1 MNPAVNGCRLGPDNI
16 LYDTALFREVY
27 NFVGQLLPC
36 WLSYLVAGLVI
47 ILILTNAVLL
57 GAAAFSW
64 MERRLIGKFQNRLG
78 PNRWGPFGLLQPIAD
93 LIKLL
98 FKEDLTPGTA
108 DRIVFLLVPIGMVA
122 PVVLVTAVVPFAKDT
137 ALANLNVGVLYI
149 LAVTSVTS
157 IAIFM
162 AGWSSNNRFALFRA
176 ARGVAVLISYEVP
189 VVVSLLGVVMVAG
202 SMSLADVVNAQTL
215 PFIVVQPLAFIVFVA
230 GTTAELNR
238 TPFDMA
244 EAESELIAGYHT
256 EYSGIKFAMIQA
268 AEFGGVMAA
277 SAIITTL
284 FLSGWEGPVA
294 HWFGWLWFLI
304 KTMIVATM
312 FIWVRATFPR
322 LRIDQLLAFA
332 WKFLLPA
339 SLINLFATALEVYF
353 LRDAAGV
360 LTRADLGIMT
370 AINLAITVAC
380 IFIFGNLVREKVRP
394 VVPAL
399 RQARGGAPA
408 MPPGITIVEGD

>member
-1 MNPAVNGCRLGPDNI
+1 MNCSIGPDNI
-16 LYDTALFREVY
+16 LYQTALFREIY
-27 NFVGQLLPC
+27 NFVGQVLPC
-36 WLSYLVAGLVI
+36 WLSFFVAGFVI
-47 ILILTNAVLL
+47 ILILVNAVLL
-57 GAAAFSW
+57 GAAGFSW
-64 MERRLIGKFQNRLG
+64 LERRLIGKFQNRLG

-108 DRIVFLLVPIGMVA
+108 DKIVFFLVPIGMVA
-122 PVVLVTAVVPFAKDT
+122 PVILVMAVVPFAKNT

-162 AGWSSNNRFALFRA
+162 AGWSSNNRFALFGA

-202 SMSLADVVNAQTL
+202 SMSLADVVTAQTL
-215 PFIVVQPLAFIVFVA
+215 PFIIVQPLAFFVFVA

-244 EAESELIAGYHT
+244 EAESELIAGYHI

-268 AEFGGVMAA
+268 AEFGGVMAS
-277 SAIITTL
+277 SAVITTL
-284 FLSGWEGPVA
+284 FLSGWEGPVDQ
-294 HWFGWLWFLI
+294 WLGWLWFLL
-304 KTMIVATM
+304 KTIAVASI

-339 SLINLFATALEVYF
+339 SLINLLATSLEVYF
-353 LRDAAGV
+353 LRDAEGV
-360 LTRADLGIMT
+360 LTRGDLGIMT
-370 AINLAITVAC
+370 GINVALFVAC
-380 IFIFGNLVREKVRP
+380 VFIFGTMVREKVRP
-394 VVPAL
+394 AVLGRAPTL
-399 RQARGGAPA
+399 PRGV
-408 MPPGITIVEGD
+408 TIVEGD

>member
-1 MNPAVNGCRLGPDNI
+1 MNCSIGPDNI

-27 NFVGQLLPC
+27 NFVGMALPC
-36 WLSYLVAGLVI
+36 WLSFLVAGLVI
-47 ILILTNAVLL
+47 ILILVNAVLL

-64 MERRLIGKFQNRLG
+64 LERRLIGKFQNRLG

-108 DRIVFLLVPIGMVA
+108 DRIVFFLVPIGMVA
-122 PVVLVTAVVPFAKDT
+122 PVILMMAVVPFAKDT

-162 AGWSSNNRFALFRA
+162 AGWSSNNRFALFGA

-189 VVVSLLGVVMVAG
+189 VVISLLGVVMVAG
-202 SMSLADVVNAQTL
+202 SMSLADVITAQTL
-215 PFIVVQPLAFIVFVA
+215 PFIIVQPLAFFVFVA

-268 AEFGGVMAA
+268 AEFGGVMAG
-277 SAIITTL
+277 SAVITTL
-284 FLSGWEGPVA
+284 FLSGWEGPVDQ
-294 HWFGWLWFLI
+294 WLGWLWFLL
-304 KTMIVATM
+304 KTIAVASI

-339 SLINLFATALEVYF
+339 SLINLLAISLEVYF
-353 LRDAAGV
+353 LRDAEGM
-360 LTRADLGIMT
+360 LTRGDLGIMT
-370 AINLAITVAC
+370 GINVALFVAC
-380 IFIFGNLVREKVRP
+380 VVIFGSMVREKVRP
-394 VVPAL
+394 SVRTQTPTL
-399 RQARGGAPA
+399 PRGV
-408 MPPGITIVEGD
+408 TIVEGD

>member
-1 MNPAVNGCRLGPDNI
+1 MNPAANGCQLGPDNI

-27 NFVGQLLPC
+27 NFVGLAFPC

-47 ILILTNAVLL
+47 ILILANAVLL

-64 MERRLIGKFQNRLG
+64 MERRLIGKFQNRIG

-98 FKEDLTPGTA
+98 FKEDLTPGSA
-108 DRIVFLLVPIGMVA
+108 DRIVFFVVPIAMVA
-122 PVVLVTAVVPFAKDT
+122 PVMLVLAVVPFAKDT

-162 AGWSSNNRFALFRA
+162 AGWSSNNRFALFGA

-189 VVVSLLGVVMVAG
+189 VVVSLLGVVMLAG
-202 SMSLADVVNAQTL
+202 SMSLADVVTAQTL
-215 PFIVVQPLAFIVFVA
+215 PFIIVQPLAFIVFVA

-268 AEFGGVMAA
+268 AEFGGVMTA
-277 SAIITTL
+277 SAVITTL

-294 HWFGWLWFLI
+294 HWLGWLWFLI
-304 KTMIVATM
+304 KTMIVATV

-322 LRIDQLLAFA
+322 LRIDQLLSFA

-339 SLINLFATALEVYF
+339 SLINLFATSLEVYF
-353 LRDAAGV
+353 LRDAEGA
-360 LTRADLGIMT
+360 LTRGDLGIMT
-370 AINLAITVAC
+370 GINLAITVAC
-380 IFIFGNLVREKVRP
+380 IFAFGNLVREKVRP
-394 VVPAL
+394 VVPN
-399 RQARGGAPA
+399 RAPTL
-408 MPPGITIVEGD
+408 PLGITVVEGD

>member
-1 MNPAVNGCRLGPDNI
+1 MNCAIGPDNI

-27 NFVGQLLPC
+27 NFVGMVLPC
-36 WLSYLVAGLVI
+36 WLSFLVAGLVI
-47 ILILTNAVLL
+47 ILILVNAVLL
-57 GAAAFSW
+57 GAAGFSW
-64 MERRLIGKFQNRLG
+64 LERRLIGKFQNRLG

-108 DRIVFLLVPIGMVA
+108 DRIVFFLVPIGMVA
-122 PVVLVTAVVPFAKDT
+122 PVILMMAVVPFAKDT

-162 AGWSSNNRFALFRA
+162 AGWSSNNRFALFGA

-189 VVVSLLGVVMVAG
+189 VVISLLGVVMVAG
-202 SMSLADVVNAQTL
+202 SMSLADVITAQTL
-215 PFIVVQPLAFIVFVA
+215 PFIIVQPLAFFVFVA

-268 AEFGGVMAA
+268 AEFGGVMAG
-277 SAIITTL
+277 SAVITTL
-284 FLSGWEGPVA
+284 FLSGWEGPVDQ
-294 HWFGWLWFLI
+294 WLGWLWFLL
-304 KTMIVATM
+304 KTIAVATI

-339 SLINLFATALEVYF
+339 SLINLLAISLEVYF
-353 LRDAAGV
+353 LRDAEGV
-360 LTRADLGIMT
+360 LTRGDLGIMT
-370 AINLAITVAC
+370 GINIALFVAC
-380 IFIFGNLVREKVRP
+380 VLIFGNMVREKVRP
-394 VVPAL
+394 AVPARTPTL
-399 RQARGGAPA
+399 PRGV
-408 MPPGITIVEGD
+408 TIVEGD

>member
-1 MNPAVNGCRLGPDNI
+1 MFNCALSPDNI
-16 LYDTALFREVY
+16 LYHTPMFREIY
-27 NFVGQLLPC
+27 NLVGYVLPC
-36 WLSYLVAGLVI
+36 WLSYFVAGIVI
-47 ILILTNAVLL
+47 ILVLANAVLL

-78 PNRWGPFGLLQPIAD
+78 PNRWGPFGLFQPIAD
-93 LIKLL
+93 LVKLL

-108 DRIVFLLVPIGMVA
+108 DRLVFLAVPIMMVA
-122 PVVLVTAVVPFAKDT
+122 PVMLTLAVVPFAKNT

-162 AGWSSNNRFALFRA
+162 AGWSSNNRFALFGA

-202 SMSLADVVNAQTL
+202 SMSLADVVAAQAL
-215 PFIVVQPLAFIVFVA
+215 PFMLVQPLAFIVFVA

-268 AEFGGVMAA
+268 AEFGGVMVA
-277 SAIITTL
+277 SAVITTL

-294 HWFGWLWFLI
+294 HWLGWLWFLI
-304 KTMIVATM
+304 KTFAVAMI

-353 LRDAAGV
+353 LRDAEGV
-360 LTRADLGIMT
+360 LTRGDLGIMT
-370 AINLAITVAC
+370 GINLAITVAC
-380 IFIFGNLVREKVRP
+380 VVLFGGLVREKVRP
-394 VVPAL
+394 VVSGRAPAL
-399 RQARGGAPA
+399 PRGV
-408 MPPGITIVEGD
+408 TIVEGD

>member
-1 MNPAVNGCRLGPDNI
+1 MNCVIGPDNI
-16 LYDTALFREVY
+16 LHGTPLFREVY
-27 NFVGQLLPC
+27 NLVGLVLPC

-47 ILILTNAVLL
+47 ILILANAVLL
-57 GAAAFSW
+57 GAAGFSW
-64 MERRLIGKFQNRLG
+64 AERKLIGKFQNRLG

-93 LIKLL
+93 LLKLL
-98 FKEDLTPGTA
+98 FKEDLTPGAA
-108 DRIVFLLVPIGMVA
+108 DRWVFLAVPILMVA
-122 PVVLVTAVVPFAKDT
+122 PVMLMLAVVPFAKDT

-162 AGWSSNNRFALFRA
+162 AGWSSNNRFALFGA

-202 SMSLADVVNAQTL
+202 SMSLADVITAQTL
-215 PFIVVQPLAFIVFVA
+215 PFMMVQPLAFFVFVA

-277 SAIITTL
+277 SAVITTL
-284 FLSGWEGPVA
+284 FLSGWEGPMA
-294 HWFGWLWFLI
+294 HWLGWLWFLI
-304 KTMIVATM
+304 KTMIVATI

-339 SLINLFATALEVYF
+339 SLINLFATSLEVYF
-353 LRDAAGV
+353 LRDAEGV
-360 LTRADLGIMT
+360 LTRGDLGIMT
-370 AINLAITVAC
+370 GINIGIMVVCVLL
-380 IFIFGNLVREKVRP
+380 FGNLVREKVRP
-394 VVPAL
+394 VVSNRAPTL
-399 RQARGGAPA
+399 PRG
-408 MPPGITIVEGD
+408 MTIVEGD

>member
-1 MNPAVNGCRLGPDNI
+1 MNCSIGPDNI
-16 LYDTALFREVY
+16 LYQTALFREIY
-27 NFVGQLLPC
+27 NFVGQVLPC
-36 WLSYLVAGLVI
+36 WLSFFVAGFVI
-47 ILILTNAVLL
+47 ILILVNAVLL
-57 GAAAFSW
+57 GAAGFSW
-64 MERRLIGKFQNRLG
+64 LERRLIGKFQNRLG

-108 DRIVFLLVPIGMVA
+108 DRIVFFLVPIGMVA
-122 PVVLVTAVVPFAKDT
+122 PVILVMAVVPFAKNT

-162 AGWSSNNRFALFRA
+162 AGWSSNNRFALFGA

-202 SMSLADVVNAQTL
+202 SMSLADVVTAQTL
-215 PFIVVQPLAFIVFVA
+215 PFIIVQPLAFFVFVA

-244 EAESELIAGYHT
+244 EAESELIAGYHI

-268 AEFGGVMAA
+268 AEFGGVMAS
-277 SAIITTL
+277 SAVITTL
-284 FLSGWEGPVA
+284 FLSGWEGPVDQ
-294 HWFGWLWFLI
+294 WLGWLWFLL
-304 KTMIVATM
+304 KTIAVASI

-339 SLINLFATALEVYF
+339 SLINLLATSLEVYF
-353 LRDAAGV
+353 LRDAEGV
-360 LTRADLGIMT
+360 LTRGDLGIMT
-370 AINLAITVAC
+370 GINVALFVAC
-380 IFIFGNLVREKVRP
+380 VFIFGTMVREKVRP
-394 VVPAL
+394 AVSGRAPTL
-399 RQARGGAPA
+399 PRGV
-408 MPPGITIVEGD
+408 TIVEGD